1 MEALQQVS
9 LATTLEAAEAVGII
23 LERIFGQAPSVYQ
36 HPEQSGPVISI
47 YPPAKQRITGAQ
59 RRQLAGELEALESCG
74 VPVGDGELK
83 VKPLGREDWVDSWK
97 RHFKP
102 LNIRGKILVRPDG
115 IRAKAQPGQ
124 KLVVLNPGLSFGT
137 GQHATTCYCLEQMVA
152 RRVRSPQSLLDVGT
166 GSGILAIAAAKLGYV
181 PVKAFDFDAVA
192 VQVARDNAKRNR
204 VPEKIRLSIGDI
216 NNMSRRPRVRYDM
229 VCANLFHDL
238 LKANAEVLIARVKPK
253 GCLLLAGILEEQ
265 FDSLRDVFEATGM
278 RLRHSKRQGEWRSGT
293 FVHAG

>member
-1 MEALQQVS
+1 M
-9 LATTLEAAEAVGII
+9 
-23 LERIFGQAPSVYQ
+23 
-36 HPEQSGPVISI
+36 
-47 YPPAKQRITGAQ
+47 
-59 RRQLAGELEALESCG
+59 
-74 VPVGDGELK
+74 
-83 VKPLGREDWVDSWK
+83 
-97 RHFKP
+97 
-102 LNIRGKILVRPDG
+102 
-115 IRAKAQPGQ
+115 
-124 KLVVLNPGLSFGT
+124 
-137 GQHATTCYCLEQMVA
+137 
-152 RRVRSPQSLLDVGT
+152 PQSLLDVGT

-192 VQVARDNAKRNR
+192 VQAARDNAKRNR
-204 VPEKIRLSIGDI
+204 VPEKIRLSTGDI

-265 FDSLRDVFEATGM
+265 FDSLRDVFGANGM